1 MVAYKSAVEDERRQ
15 SGPKP
20 RQNEQFRF
28 VHRAPAPAV
37 EDTSD
42 PQQRTDIKRQ
52 TRWPRKAFANEGGIE
67 VAMYLRRIRRPGDE
81 QRFQQFP
88 QGSKGSEKPA
98 ASEVTRAKRRPG
110 NWLLWEKVAASKAI
124 PKRPM
129 VILKRQATPKKAAA
143 APQSQFLSS
152 PSARSKNHDASAI
165 GRTSRPSDC
174 A

>member
-88 QGSKGSEKPA
+88 QGSMV
-98 ASEVTRAKRRPG
+98 SEVEGAG
-110 NWLLWEKVAASKAI
+110 Q
-124 PKRPM
+124 
-129 VILKRQATPKKAAA
+129 KRQRKAGRQRGHTREEAA
-143 APQSQFLSS
+143 GKLAPLGKS
-152 PSARSKNHDASAI
+152 
-165 GRTSRPSDC
+165 
-174 A
+174 